1 MRILITGANGQLG
14 YELEQT
20 APEGVELIT
29 VDVDSLDITSAEAV
43 TAFFSTYQ
51 PNAVINAAAYTAVD
65 RAETEQA
72 AAYAVNTSGAQL
84 LAQACA
90 AANIPMV
97 QVSTD
102 FIFDGTQSTPY
113 QVNDT
118 ANPLSVYGASKLQ
131 GEQAVAEILG
141 NKACIIRTAW
151 VYSAH
156 GNNFVKTMLRLMAEK
171 EQLGIVADQ
180 IGTPTWA
187 RTLATGCWKALKRLS
202 DEALQRSS
210 DEALQRSSGETLQ
223 RLSGEGTS
231 VEGLNDSTLQRLD
244 AATLQSCNIYHL
256 TDAGVASWYD
266 FAVAIQEE
274 ALALGMLDKAIA
286 VLPIPTT
293 AYPTPA
299 KRPAFSVLDKTE
311 TYAALN
317 ITPQHWRDS
326 LRLMLR
332 STLNVETFKR

>member
-72 AAYAVNTSGAQL
+72 AAYAVNASGAQL

-90 AANIPMV
+90 VANIPMV

-113 QVNDT
+113 QIDDT

-141 NKACIIRTAW
+141 NQACIIRTAW

-171 EQLGIVADQ
+171 EQLSVVADQ
-180 IGTPTWA
+180 VGTPTWA

-202 DEALQRSS
+202 DEAS
-210 DEALQRSSGETLQ
+210 
-223 RLSGEGTS
+223 
-231 VEGLNDSTLQRLD
+231 
-244 AATLQSCNIYHL
+244 QSCNIYHL

-274 ALALGMLDKAIA
+274 ALALGMLEKVIA

-299 KRPAFSVLDKTE
+299 KRPAFSVLNKTE
-311 TYAALN
+311 TYAALS

-326 LRLMLR
+326 LRLMLQEA
-332 STLNVETFKR
+332 LQA

>member
-72 AAYAVNTSGAQL
+72 AAYAVNASGAQL

-90 AANIPMV
+90 AVNIPMV

-171 EQLGIVADQ
+171 EQLSVVADQ

-210 DEALQRSSGETLQ
+210 GETLQ
-223 RLSGEGTS
+223 RLSDEGTN
-231 VEGLNDSTLQRLD
+231 VESLNDSTLKRLD
-244 AATLQSCNIYHL
+244 TATPQLCNIYHL

-274 ALALGMLDKAIA
+274 ALALGMLNKAIP

-326 LRLMLR
+326 LRLMLQEM
-332 STLNVETFKR
+332 LKV

>member
-43 TAFFSTYQ
+43 TTFFSTYQ

-72 AAYAVNTSGAQL
+72 AAYAVNASGAQL

-90 AANIPMV
+90 TVNIPMV

-171 EQLGIVADQ
+171 EQLSVVADQ

-210 DEALQRSSGETLQ
+210 GETLQ
-223 RLSGEGTS
+223 RLSDEGTN
-231 VEGLNDSTLQRLD
+231 VESLNDSTLKRLD
-244 AATLQSCNIYHL
+244 TATPQLCNIYHL

-266 FAVAIQEE
+266 FTVAIQEE
-274 ALALGMLDKAIA
+274 ALALGMLNKAIP

-332 STLNVETFKR
+332 SMLNVETFKRSSV

>member
-72 AAYAVNTSGAQL
+72 AAYAVNASGAQL

-90 AANIPMV
+90 AVNIPMV

-171 EQLGIVADQ
+171 EQLSVVADQ

-210 DEALQRSSGETLQ
+210 GETLQ
-223 RLSGEGTS
+223 RLSDEGTN
-231 VEGLNDSTLQRLD
+231 VESLNDSTLKRLD
-244 AATLQSCNIYHL
+244 TATPQLCNIYHL

-274 ALALGMLDKAIA
+274 ALALGMLNKAIA

-299 KRPAFSVLDKTE
+299 KRPTFSVLDKTE

-332 STLNVETFKR
+332 SMLNVETFKRSSV

>member
-20 APEGVELIT
+20 APKGIELIT
-29 VDVDSLDITSAEAV
+29 VDVDTLDITSAEAV
-43 TAFFSTYQ
+43 TTFFSTYQ

-72 AAYAVNTSGAQL
+72 AAYAVNASGAQL

-90 AANIPMV
+90 AVNIPMV

-171 EQLGIVADQ
+171 EQLSVVADQ

-210 DEALQRSSGETLQ
+210 GETLQ
-223 RLSGEGTS
+223 RLSDEGTN
-231 VEGLNDSTLQRLD
+231 VESLNDSTLKRLD
-244 AATLQSCNIYHL
+244 TATPQLCNIYHL
-256 TDAGVASWYD
+256 TDAGIASWYD
-266 FAVAIQEE
+266 FAAAIQEE
-274 ALALGMLDKAIA
+274 ALALGMLNKAIP

-332 STLNVETFKR
+332 SMLNVETFKRSSV

>member
-72 AAYAVNTSGAQL
+72 AAYAVNASGAEL

-90 AANIPMV
+90 TVNIPMV

-171 EQLGIVADQ
+171 EQLSVVADQ

-210 DEALQRSSGETLQ
+210 GETLQ
-223 RLSGEGTS
+223 RLSDEGTN
-231 VEGLNDSTLQRLD
+231 VESLNDSTLKRLD
-244 AATLQSCNIYHL
+244 TATPQLCNIYHL

-274 ALALGMLDKAIA
+274 ALALGMLNKAIP

-332 STLNVETFKR
+332 SMLNVETFKRSSV